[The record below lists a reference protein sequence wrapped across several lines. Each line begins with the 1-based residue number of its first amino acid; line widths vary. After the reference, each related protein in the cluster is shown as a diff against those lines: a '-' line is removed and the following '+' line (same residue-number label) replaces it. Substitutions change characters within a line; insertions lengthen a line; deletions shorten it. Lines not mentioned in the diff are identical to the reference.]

1 MKRFFKVRLLPVC
14 LLLVMLFQSL
24 PVFAEGERV
33 YHLDTAYASERLAY
47 GTVEPIDTDA
57 AFTSHSYYD
66 QLESDLQ
73 RTIYEAVCNTLPGDP
88 AFTLETS
95 EIPTFILPAEG
106 ATQEF
111 QQQVMDFIASQV
123 LPAYAAASLDDPL
136 LFWMK
141 GVQYGGSL
149 SIAGNQVSSITIQ
162 CNPESSGNFD
172 KEGYQ
177 QALTQVLD
185 VMTSL
190 ESSLEFYPEYSV
202 YDELKFFHDHLCQ
215 TVSYVDGKN
224 AHNVVGPLLEGLS
237 VCEGY
242 AKAFKL
248 FCNRMNIPCII
259 VTGAGYTDKGAEAH
273 AWNAVQMEDGNW
285 YAVDVTWD
293 DQTSGIFYDFFLV
306 GGESVPEHFT
316 KITFNQSHV
325 ARGDFYGNGKAVF
338 AVPELNSDAYSKEND
353 SDADDVEN
361 FEYTVQDGKVTITG
375 YTGAGGDV
383 VIPGT
388 IEGLPV
394 VSIGSRAFQECS
406 SLASIV
412 IPDSVTS
419 IGDSAFWECSSLAS
433 IVIPEGV
440 PSIGP
445 FTFYECTSLINIVI
459 PDSVT
464 SIGIYAFNC
473 CESLTSVVIPNGVT
487 TIGKGTFEYCESLT
501 SIAIPDSVTSIDE
514 LAFHGCE
521 SLTSVVISNGVTS
534 IGSEAFYGCTSLT
547 SIVIPDSV
555 ISIGSYAFQFCYSL
569 ASIVIPDSVTSIES
583 NVFECCESLT
593 SVVIPDS
600 VKSLGNCAF
609 CECTSLTSITFES
622 PTTEIYDSF
631 LTIPETA
638 VIYGLPNSTAQ
649 AYATKYG
656 RAFVEIACTHS
667 FTKEDTAYP
676 KSEATCTSPAVYY
689 KSCGIC
695 GAKGT
700 ETFEFGDPLGHAE
713 GEWII
718 DKEATCTEN
727 GTQRRDCMNCDH
739 YETKVIPATGHDYK
753 AVVTP
758 PTCTE
763 EGYTL
768 YTCETCGHSYAED
781 YSPVID
787 HPFGE
792 WTEVAPGKEER
803 VCDLCGKTET
813 RDKAPAYDANGDG
826 VTTEADVQLLL
837 ELLVGN
843 AESDTLFDLDA
854 DGVLTVYD
862 CVLLLQIVQAKA

>member
-47 GTVEPIDTDA
+47 GTVEPIDTGA

-106 ATQEF
+106 PTQEF

-172 KEGYQ
+172 REGYQ

-224 AHNVVGPLLEGLS
+224 AHNVAGPLLEGLS

-248 FCNRMNIPCII
+248 FCNRMNIPCVI

-273 AWNAVQMEDGNW
+273 AWNAVRMEDGNW

-316 KITFNQSHV
+316 KITFHQSHV
-325 ARGDFYGNGKAVF
+325 ARGDFYGNGKVMLEYPTLFPEKYDPSVEHIHVF
-338 AVPELNSDAYSKEND
+338 E
-353 SDADDVEN
+353 
-361 FEYTVQDGKVTITG
+361 
-375 YTGAGGDV
+375 
-383 VIPGT
+383 
-388 IEGLPV
+388 
-394 VSIGSRAFQECS
+394 
-406 SLASIV
+406 SIV
-412 IPDSVTS
+412 TP
-419 IGDSAFWECSSLAS
+419 
-433 IVIPEGV
+433 P
-440 PSIGP
+440 
-445 FTFYECTSLINIVI
+445 
-459 PDSVT
+459 
-464 SIGIYAFNC
+464 
-473 CESLTSVVIPNGVT
+473 
-487 TIGKGTFEYCESLT
+487 
-501 SIAIPDSVTSIDE
+501 
-514 LAFHGCE
+514 
-521 SLTSVVISNGVTS
+521 
-534 IGSEAFYGCTSLT
+534 
-547 SIVIPDSV
+547 
-555 ISIGSYAFQFCYSL
+555 
-569 ASIVIPDSVTSIES
+569 
-583 NVFECCESLT
+583 
-593 SVVIPDS
+593 
-600 VKSLGNCAF
+600 
-609 CECTSLTSITFES
+609 
-622 PTTEIYDSF
+622 
-631 LTIPETA
+631 
-638 VIYGLPNSTAQ
+638 
-649 AYATKYG
+649 
-656 RAFVEIACTHS
+656 
-667 FTKEDTAYP
+667 
-676 KSEATCTSPAVYY
+676 
-689 KSCGIC
+689 
-695 GAKGT
+695 
-700 ETFEFGDPLGHAE
+700 
-713 GEWII
+713 
-718 DKEATCTEN
+718 TCTED
-727 GTQRRDCMNCDH
+727 GYTVFTCACGMSYQG
-739 YETKVIPATGHDYK
+739 EVQPAFGHSYTTE
-753 AVVTP
+753 VFF

-843 AESDTLFDLDA
+843 AESDTLFDLDG

-862 CVLLLQIVQAKA
+862 CVLLLQIVQAKT